1 MSAKGKGFGLGSGPG
16 GGGLGALLPE
26 ANEDI
31 ERKSAVSEID
41 INNIEANPW
50 QPRSD
55 FDQEQLEELSASIK
69 EVGIIQP
76 LTLRQLPNGNYQIVS
91 GERRYRASKLAGLV
105 KVPAYVRE
113 VDDDAMLQYALI
125 ENIQRADLNPLE
137 EAISYQRLIDECH
150 LTQEQLAE
158 KVSKK
163 RSTVTNSL
171 RLLKLPAEIQAGL
184 RERQISM
191 GHARALLSVEDVQ
204 TQIMLYQQTIEYGY
218 SVRRVEEL
226 AREYNEPNTSEP
238 EPDKPT
244 KPAKKHTTT
253 LGTAY
258 EDMRTNLS
266 KLFGTSVRFERKEET
281 GKGKITIPFASD
293 EELERILSVLDQQA
307 K

>member
-1 MSAKGKGFGLGSGPG
+1 MSAKGKGFGLGN
-16 GGGLGALLPE
+16 GLGALLNDATE
-26 ANEDI
+26 EDI
-31 ERKSAVSEID
+31 EKKSAVSEID

-76 LTLRQLPNGNYQIVS
+76 LTLRQLANGKYQIVS
-91 GERRYRASKLAGLV
+91 GERRFRASKMAGLST
-105 KVPAYVRE
+105 VPAYVRE

-137 EAISYQRLIDECH
+137 EAISYQRLIDECN

-163 RSTVTNSL
+163 RSTVTNFL

-184 RERQISM
+184 RERLITM
-191 GHARALLSVEDVQ
+191 GHARAIISIEDPQ
-204 TQIMLYQQTIEYGY
+204 TQLMLYQQTLEYGY

-226 AREYNEPNTSEP
+226 VREYNEQSNSTNNESQPT
-238 EPDKPT
+238 T
-244 KPAKKHTTT
+244 KPQRRHTA

-258 EDMRTNLS
+258 EEMRTNLS
-266 KLFGTSVRFERKEET
+266 KLFGTSVKFERKEET
-281 GKGKITIPFASD
+281 GKGKITIPFTSD

>member
-1 MSAKGKGFGLGSGPG
+1 MSAKGKGFGLGSG
-16 GGGLGALLPE
+16 LGALLPD
-26 ANEDI
+26 ANEEVEKI
-31 ERKSAVSEID
+31 SAVSEIEIAD
-41 INNIEANPW
+41 IEANPW
-50 QPRSD
+50 QPRSE

-76 LTLRQLPNGNYQIVS
+76 LTLRQLPNGKYQIVS
-91 GERRYRASKLAGLV
+91 GERRYRASKMAGLV

-113 VDDDAMLQYALI
+113 VNDDAMLQYALI

-137 EAISYQRLIDECH
+137 EAISYQRLIDECN

-163 RSTVTNSL
+163 RSTVTNFL

-191 GHARALLSVEDVQ
+191 GHARALLSIDDQQ
-204 TQIMLYQQTIEYGY
+204 TQLMLYQQTLEYGY
-218 SVRRVEEL
+218 SVRRVEDL
-226 AREYNEPNTSEP
+226 VREYNEQSTTQ
-238 EPDKPT
+238 PDETTQPVKPI
-244 KPAKKHTTT
+244 KKHTSA

-258 EDMRTNLS
+258 EEMRTNLS
-266 KLFGTSVRFERKEET
+266 KLFGTSVKFERKEET
-281 GKGKITIPFASD
+281 GKGKITIPFTSD